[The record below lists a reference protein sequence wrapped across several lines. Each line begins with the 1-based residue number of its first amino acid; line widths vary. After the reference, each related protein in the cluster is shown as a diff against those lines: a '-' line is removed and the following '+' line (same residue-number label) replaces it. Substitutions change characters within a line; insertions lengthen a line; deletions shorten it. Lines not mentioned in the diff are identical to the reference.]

1 MLHASVLMSDALGGT
16 SRPRPRIESL
26 TDLIFGLALSIG
38 AVGTL
43 NNKPSTV
50 GNLVQSVA
58 LFAFSFL
65 ILISIWLRYSDVM
78 SVLPVEN
85 PRSRDLNVVLLFF
98 VSLEPYLYNLFPPSA
113 TPLSLDVS
121 PPAYALDIGTIYAI
135 LASFNNIL
143 ASKDHGFFDTEQRPT
158 HRLIRDRQIVVSAM
172 FFLSAIP
179 VFSVTLVPYIPVRY
193 LWWFASFF
201 FIRGTWI
208 WRRVGKGK
216 TKVTP

>member
-1 MLHASVLMSDALGGT
+1 VSDILGET
-16 SRPRPRIESL
+16 RRPRPRIESL

-50 GNLVQSVA
+50 LELVQSVV

-78 SVLPVEN
+78 SVLPVET
-85 PRSRDLNVVLLFF
+85 PRSRDLNIILLFF
-98 VSLEPYLYNLFPPSA
+98 VSLEPYLYNLFPLSM
-113 TPLSLDVS
+113 TLSLDVS
-121 PPAYALDIGTIYAI
+121 TIAYALDIGSIYAI

-143 ASKDHGFFDTEQRPT
+143 ASKEHGFFDAEQRPT
-158 HRLIRDRQIVVSAM
+158 HRLIRDLQIVVSAM

-179 VFSVTLVPYIPVRY
+179 VFSVTLAPNIPVRY

-208 WRRVGKGK
+208 WRRAGKGK
-216 TKVTP
+216 TKVKPSH